1 VKSTQV
7 DGIAEIK
14 IIPLPKKI
22 KISVLFI
29 SILPPLIIAALIKIV
44 RVSREAVF

>member
-7 DGIAEIK
+7 DGIGEIK
-14 IIPLPKKI
+14 NPLPLKKI

-29 SILPPLIIAALIKIV
+29 SILPPPIIAAMIKIV
-44 RVSREAVF
+44 RVSVLF